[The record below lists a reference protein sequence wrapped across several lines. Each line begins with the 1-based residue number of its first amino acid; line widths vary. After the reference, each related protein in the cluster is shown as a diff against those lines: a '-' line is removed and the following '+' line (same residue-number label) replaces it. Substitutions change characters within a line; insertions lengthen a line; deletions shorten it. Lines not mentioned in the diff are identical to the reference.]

1 MAISDASRL
10 ADFAT
15 GVGTDGTLAAN
26 NIDATGIVTA
36 TGGFEGDGSKL
47 TGVSGFATALSSTQ
61 GDFLNRVF
69 VTPQVLPL
77 GAGTSITITSTAADG
92 NIAFTRAGR
101 VDVGTG
107 STLHVSVGT
116 TFITNVLSVF

>member
-1 MAISDASRL
+1 MALSDATRL

-15 GVGTDGTLAAN
+15 GVGTDGTLSAN
-26 NIDATGIVTA
+26 NINATGIVTA

-47 TGVSGFATALSSTQ
+47 TGVSGFATAMSATQ

-77 GAGTSITITSTAADG
+77 GAGTSVSITGTAANG
-92 NIAFTRAGR
+92 NITFTSAGR
-101 VDVGTG
+101 IDVGVG
-107 STLHVSVGT
+107 ATLHVSTGT

>member
-1 MAISDASRL
+1 MALSDATRL

-15 GVGTDGTLAAN
+15 GVGTDGTLSAN

-47 TGVSGFATALSSTQ
+47 TGVSGFATAMSATQ

-69 VTPQVLPL
+69 VTPEVLPL
-77 GAGTSITITSTAADG
+77 GAGTSLTITGTAGNG
-92 NIAFTRAGR
+92 NITFTRAGR
-101 VDVGTG
+101 LDVGTG

>member
-1 MAISDASRL
+1 MALSDATRL

-15 GVGTDGTLAAN
+15 GVGTDGTLSAN

-36 TGGFEGDGSKL
+36 TCGFEGDGSKL

-92 NIAFTRAGR
+92 NVAFTRASR

>member
-1 MAISDASRL
+1 MAISDATRL

-36 TGGFEGDGSKL
+36 VSFTGDGSKL
-47 TGVSGFATALSSTQ
+47 TGVSGFATAMSATQ

-69 VTPQVLPL
+69 VTPEVLPL
-77 GAGTSITITSTAADG
+77 GAGTSITITGTAGNG
-92 NIAFTRAGR
+92 NITFTRAGR
-101 VDVGTG
+101 LDVGTG
-107 STLHVSVGT
+107 TTLHVSTGT